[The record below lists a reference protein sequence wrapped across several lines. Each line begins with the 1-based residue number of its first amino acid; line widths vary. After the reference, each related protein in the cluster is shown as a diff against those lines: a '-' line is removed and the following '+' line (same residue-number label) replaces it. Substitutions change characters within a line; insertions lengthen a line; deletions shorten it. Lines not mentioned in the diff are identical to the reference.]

1 MDSITIG
8 GAGLDSKHNA
18 FIKTF
23 MMNDERETYIDTRP
37 GPSNEDGIRLA
48 LIQAKLF
55 ARLKSPRPNSV
66 CSSFA

>member
-1 MDSITIG
+1 MRRYYIEQLESRLE
-8 GAGLDSKHNA
+8 AQR

-55 ARLKSPRPNSV
+55 ARLKSPRPISV
-66 CSSFA
+66 CSSLA